1 MTSESLFPSATGNIT
16 NMWIF
21 YIWMPLFSSVDLP
34 IGVDQTWDDDSVW
47 RNTGPSWRW
56 STCQLPSLSP
66 TGGYHILLMKNR
78 NHLGWCWNPGNK
90 GIFTTSTGEFT
101 GFFVHQQYVS
111 IMFMSSPAFNLPTKT
126 LAQWDVSRKNWR
138 PHFSVGNSLEM
149 TSSQQKKTVPPQKSV
164 NTVSLQRISF
174 FTLCTGSFNPHARSN
189 LHLTAGAVT
198 PKTNRIMAWGSSWLW
213 PFLGEHNLLV
223 RTQKEKKKTPN
234 QIIKP
239 FTNFHPLYFRDVYH
253 NIG

>member
-1 MTSESLFPSATGNIT
+1 MTSESLFPAATGKIT

-21 YIWMPLFSSVDLP
+21 YIWMPLFSSVGLP
-34 IGVDQTWDDDSVW
+34 IGVDQTWDNDSVW

-66 TGGYHILLMKNR
+66 TVFQDTY
-78 NHLGWCWNPGNK
+78 CWWKTETTWDGAETLVFK
-90 GIFTTSTGEFT
+90 GIFTISTGSAD
-101 GFFVHQQYVS
+101 FFPSTVGKS

-149 TSSQQKKTVPPQKSV
+149 TSSQQKKIVPPKKSV
-164 NTVSLQRISF
+164 NAVSLQRISF

-213 PFLGEHNLLV
+213 PFLGE
-223 RTQKEKKKTPN
+223 P
-234 QIIKP
+234 
-239 FTNFHPLYFRDVYH
+239 
-253 NIG
+253 